1 MPDVEYEFSDDIAT
15 IRLNRPSRLNAVTPQ
30 LVEGLVAALNTA
42 ESDNARAVLLQGNGR
57 SFCAGHD
64 LQAESTGGGPLD
76 VWRDVQRI
84 QDITRAVRRIPAP
97 VIAVV
102 HGYALGAGCEF
113 ALCSD
118 LVIAADSATFGFP
131 EVGVGL
137 SVTGG
142 ISHVLPMAVGFA
154 RAKQLLLLGER
165 FSAQTALEWGLIN
178 EVVPAD
184 ELEARSHD
192 MARRIAERS
201 PLAVAVAK
209 QAIDMGPGVSME
221 SALAFETYH
230 AQLAMP
236 SGDAADAAESFR
248 ARTRPGLAEKAL

>member
-1 MPDVEYEFSDDIAT
+1 MPDVQYEYNDGIAT
-15 IRLNRPSRLNAVTPQ
+15 IRLDRPSRLNAVTPQ
-30 LVEGLVAALNTA
+30 LVEDLVAALKSA
-42 ESDNARAVLLQGNGR
+42 ESDHARAVVLQGNGR

-64 LQAESTGGGPLD
+64 LQAGENGVHALD

-84 QDITRAVRRIPAP
+84 QDVTRAVRRMPAP
-97 VIAVV
+97 VIASV

-118 LVIAADSATFGFP
+118 LVIAADSAIFGFP

-154 RAKQLLLLGER
+154 RAKELLLLGER
-165 FSAQTALEWGLIN
+165 FSAETALGWGLIN

-184 ELEARSHD
+184 HLEARSHEV
-192 MARRIAERS
+192 ARQIAERA
-201 PLAVAVAK
+201 PLAVAIAK

-221 SALAFETYH
+221 SALAYETYH
-230 AQLAMP
+230 AQLAIP
-236 SGDAADAAESFR
+236 SGEAAAAAETFR
-248 ARTRPGLAEKAL
+248 ARRRSELDEEAL